1 MRDPKNMNPERWVS
15 LVVPL
20 AALLLLVAAPTR
32 AADEAYVIGIE
43 DVLDIQVWDNKDLNQ
58 VVFVRP
64 DGRISLPLVGE
75 LQAGG
80 RTVQQL
86 QDALTELY
94 AKNVKEAN
102 VTVIVREIKS
112 RPVFFSGE
120 FAKTGPVQLTRDLT
134 VLQAIS
140 VIGGLLPSADAGSG
154 FVLRDGK
161 VIPVDFT
168 RLIQMGDVS
177 QNLKLQPG
185 DSVVAPTAESV
196 YVQGEVKTP
205 KVIKLTKDLT
215 ILRAI
220 SEAGGV
226 TDHAAPGQVVII
238 RRQGDQRARIP
249 VNLDKL
255 VEAPDPSADLPLKP
269 NDVVF
274 VPFFVPPSADS
285 VYVQGEVKTPKV
297 IKLTKDLTV
306 LRAISDA
313 GGVTQLAASSRVVII
328 RGEGDKR
335 ERIQVDLDK
344 LMKEPDKGADVPLKP
359 NDVIFVPQ
367 RLF

>member
-1 MRDPKNMNPERWVS
+1 MSPCRWVS
-15 LVVPL
+15 LFL
-20 AALLLLVAAPTR
+20 ALSTVLLLALAPAR
-32 AADEAYVIGIE
+32 AADETYVIGVE

-64 DGRISLPLVGE
+64 DGKISLPFVGE
-75 LQAGG
+75 IQAGG
-80 RTVQQL
+80 KTVQQL
-86 QDALTELY
+86 QDALAQQY
-94 AKNVKEAN
+94 AKSVKDAN
-102 VTVIVREIKS
+102 VTVVVKEIKS
-112 RPVFFSGE
+112 RPVYFSGE
-120 FAKTGPVQLTRDLT
+120 FAKTGPVQLTRNLT

-140 VIGGLLPSADAGSG
+140 VVGGLLPTADAGSG

-161 VIPVDFT
+161 VIPIDFT

-177 QNLKLQPG
+177 QNLKLEPG
-185 DSVVAPTAESV
+185 DSIVAPTAESV

-226 TDHAAPGQVVII
+226 TEHGAPSQVVLI
-238 RRQGDQRARIP
+238 RRQGDQRSRIP

-255 VEAPDPSADLPLKP
+255 VEAPDPNADLPLKP
-269 NDVVF
+269 NDVIF
-274 VPFFVPPSADS
+274 VPFFVSPTAES

-344 LMKEPDKGADVPLKP
+344 LMKEPDTGADVPLKP